1 MHRDRFDQ
9 PVSTSSACAAAL
21 NDDAVDRLFAL
32 QNGAAALIDE
42 ALALDPDFAL
52 AHCTKA
58 RVLLQQGDTAASR
71 QWAMRGR
78 DLAAG
83 LPARER
89 AHAEVV
95 CLAIHGES
103 TALQA
108 VRDHA
113 TAYPRDAVPLSFA
126 VGVYGLLGFGGFND
140 FHEQQVALLER
151 VSPAWGEGAQDWWFL
166 ASLGW
171 AYVEVGRADA
181 GIALLERSLALNP
194 DNANAVHGRA
204 HGYYEQGAAVE
215 GEAFIDA
222 WLPGYDRSAVL
233 HGHLAWHQALFALQ
247 RGDAERALGIYRDA
261 VSPAASSALPLFT
274 MIDAASFAV
283 RSDTYGHPLTVD
295 ERRQIA
301 DFAAKHFPK
310 AGVPFANVHLAMAY
324 ACAGEREAQ
333 EALKSKVATLLD
345 DGRQPS
351 GPVVARLC
359 DAVAAYAGGDYA
371 SAAALLDEAAPES
384 ARLGGSHA
392 QRDVL
397 IDLAIAAH
405 LRANAALKARATAQ
419 RRWTQR
425 AKHLDEAWLRRMA
438 RAARST

>member
-9 PVSTSSACAAAL
+9 PISTCSACAAAL

-32 QNGAAALIDE
+32 QNGACALIDE

-52 AHCTKA
+52 AHSTKA
-58 RVLLQQGDTAASR
+58 RVLLQQGDAAAGR
-71 QWAMRGR
+71 QWAVRGR
-78 DLAAG
+78 DLAAE

-113 TAYPRDAVPLSFA
+113 ATYPRDAVPLSFA

-140 FHEQQVALLER
+140 FHEQQVALLES
-151 VSPAWGEGAQDWWFL
+151 VAPAWGEAEDWWFL

-171 AYVEVGRADA
+171 AYVEIGRTAA

-204 HGYYEQGAAVE
+204 HGYYEQGAAAE

-222 WLPGYDRSAVL
+222 WLPRYDRSAVL

-261 VSPAASSALPLFT
+261 VSPTASSALPLFT
-274 MIDAASFAV
+274 MIDAASFTL
-283 RSDTYGHPLTVD
+283 RCGINGHPLAAD
-295 ERRQIA
+295 ERHQLA

-324 ACAGEREAQ
+324 ACAGKREAQ
-333 EALKSKVATLLD
+333 DALRSRVAALLD

-351 GPVVARLC
+351 GPVVARVC
-359 DAVAAYAGGDYA
+359 EAVAAYAGGDYA
-371 SAAALLDEAAPES
+371 GAAASLDEAAPEL

-405 LRANAALKARATAQ
+405 LRANAASKARAAAQ

-425 AKHLDEAWLRRMA
+425 AGHLDVAWLRRTE
-438 RAARST
+438 RAARLT